1 MLRGEDDVDPINAD
15 LDGEDTPLRLLI
27 VTLKCIAGGTLI
39 ATGVVLIPLPGPGL
53 PLIAAG
59 IAILAT
65 EFDWAEQLQ
74 ARAIA
79 LWQSLWHRPPVVDF
93 TVEQR

>member
-1 MLRGEDDVDPINAD
+1 MDLINAD
-15 LDGEDTPLRLLI
+15 LENEDTPWRLFI
-27 VTLKCIAGGTLI
+27 VTLKCIAGGTLLL
-39 ATGVVLIPLPGPGL
+39 TGVIMIPLPGPGL

-74 ARAIA
+74 ARAVAI
-79 LWQSLWHRPPVVDF
+79 WQRLRHKPPVVDF